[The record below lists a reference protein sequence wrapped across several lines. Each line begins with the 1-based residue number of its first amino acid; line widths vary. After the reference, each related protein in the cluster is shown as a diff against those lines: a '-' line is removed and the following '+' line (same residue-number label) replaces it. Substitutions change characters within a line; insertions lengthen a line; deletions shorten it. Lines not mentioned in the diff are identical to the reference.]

1 MGLFNKKELER
12 IAELENIIKNLEC
25 ELEDTKKIIDE
36 MEKGIHEDTNNKIKE
51 NEEVLSKLYN
61 IINERIEKSKMVN
74 MNLEQINKQI
84 EEKKIKLNDMDIDI
98 KNKERNLKATETRI
112 KNQKES
118 LMKEKEEIKKE
129 LDNLKNEK
137 ENVAHVIESGTKN
150 FNYHYE
156 DSKHYELM
164 LREIKEEQKEAVK
177 NVYSNCDYMIK
188 YETIYSKDFDVYKE
202 PHDNLALSYLKA
214 WRVDGNYGKGKIYM
228 KNIAK
233 LALRAFN
240 NECDNI
246 IMNLKYSTVT
256 NSEVKIKKSYEVIN
270 EMLECHQCYITEYY
284 LNLKKKE
291 LMVKVAYLTSKQL
304 EKEEQQRIKE
314 QMKEEERVRKEIE
327 AEEKKV
333 EKEEQHFMNEINKL
347 QKRMAKENQ
356 EAQAILLK
364 QIEELQSK
372 LAEVSEVK
380 ADLKNR

>member
-61 IINERIEKSKMVN
+61 IINERIEKSKMAN

-164 LREIKEEQKEAVK
+164 LREIKEEQIEAVK
-177 NVYSNCDYMIK
+177 NVYSN
-188 YETIYSKDFDVYKE
+188 
-202 PHDNLALSYLKA
+202 
-214 WRVDGNYGKGKIYM
+214 
-228 KNIAK
+228 
-233 LALRAFN
+233 
-240 NECDNI
+240 
-246 IMNLKYSTVT
+246 
-256 NSEVKIKKSYEVIN
+256 
-270 EMLECHQCYITEYY
+270 
-284 LNLKKKE
+284 
-291 LMVKVAYLTSKQL
+291 
-304 EKEEQQRIKE
+304 
-314 QMKEEERVRKEIE
+314 
-327 AEEKKV
+327 
-333 EKEEQHFMNEINKL
+333 
-347 QKRMAKENQ
+347 
-356 EAQAILLK
+356 
-364 QIEELQSK
+364 
-372 LAEVSEVK
+372 
-380 ADLKNR
+380 